1 VIKGLNKLE
10 VITIFAE
17 DLAATRAFYENVFG
31 LEVVWADEDSA
42 VVRLEGLMINILRV
56 ERADTLV
63 EPRAVAGAE
72 AGARLLLT
80 IAVEDANAVHEDLKR
95 HGVTILNGPIDR
107 PWGRRTVAFADPAGN
122 VWEIAQILP
131 TAS

>member
-10 VITIFAE
+10 VITIFVE

-31 LEVVWADEDSA
+31 LEVVYADEASA
-42 VVRLEGLMINILRV
+42 VVRLENFMINILRA
-56 ERADTLV
+56 ERATTLI

-80 IAVEDANAVHEDLKR
+80 IAVQDANAVCEQLKQ
-95 HGVTILNGPIDR
+95 HGVTVLNGPVDR

-122 VWEIAQILP
+122 VWEAAEILSP
-131 TAS
+131 AS

>member
-131 TAS
+131 PVS

>member
-1 VIKGLNKLE
+1 VIQGLNKVE

-31 LEVVWADEDSA
+31 LEVVYADEASA
-42 VVRLEGLMINILRV
+42 VVRLENLMINILRV
-56 ERADTLV
+56 ERAGTLV

-80 IAVEDANAVHEDLKR
+80 IAVEDANAVYEELKR
-95 HGVTILNGPIDR
+95 HGVTILNGPVDR

-122 VWEIAQILP
+122 VWEIAQILSP
-131 TAS
+131 GS

>member
-107 PWGRRTVAFADPAGN
+107 PWGRRTVAFADPVGN

-131 TAS
+131 PVS

>member
-10 VITIFAE
+10 VITIFVE
-17 DLAATRAFYENVFG
+17 DVATTRAFYENVFG
-31 LEVVWADEDSA
+31 LEVVYADEASA
-42 VVRLEGLMINILRV
+42 VVQLENLMINIVRV
-56 ERADTLV
+56 ESASTLV

-80 IAVEDANAVHEDLKR
+80 IAVDDADAVYEELKR

-122 VWEIAQILP
+122 AWEIAQILP
-131 TAS
+131 QPS

>member
-1 VIKGLNKLE
+1 MIKGLNKLE

-107 PWGRRTVAFADPAGN
+107 PWGRRTVAFADPANN

-131 TAS
+131 QVS